1 MIIKYIFCSLRTRHV
16 EFILFQFLRG
26 LTLEVKINVVLRFL
40 ERFNK
45 VRSWNPYEYDVGYL
59 KTMFY
64 E

>member
-1 MIIKYIFCSLRTRHV
+1 MIIKYIFCSLRTRHA

-40 ERFNK
+40 EIFNK